1 MNPIKLHPEI
11 EAALREGKP
20 VVALETAVLTA
31 GLPRT
36 PHPSPDGVESPEWRA
51 DQPVNL
57 EAVRLMQWQV
67 RAAGAVPAIIAVI
80 RGELRIG
87 VNDEELDALARDE
100 SAGKVSPSGLAAAMS
115 HYETAGT
122 TVAATLIGCLAPC
135 RRTED
140 PLPPIRVFATGGIGG
155 VHRGWS
161 VYPDISADLIELAR
175 SPVCVVCAGAKSILD
190 LPATLEALET
200 LSVPV
205 LGLGTSWFPQFFTAG
220 GPGLPVG
227 CELATPQEAADLCR
241 THWQTLGRREG
252 VLLTQPVPAEAAMDA
267 IELDALIESAEWAA
281 TAAGIS
287 GPARTPFL
295 LETLAIQTEGRTLRA
310 NLSLLAANARAA
322 GEVAV
327 ALADRASTG
336 PFRPGEILPND

>member
-1 MNPIKLHPEI
+1 MNPIELHPEI
-11 EAALREGKP
+11 EAALLHGKP

-36 PHPSPDGVESPEWRA
+36 PHPPPVGVESPEWRS

-67 RAAGAVPAIIAVI
+67 RAAGAVPAVMAVI
-80 RGELRIG
+80 RGVLRIG
-87 VNDEELDALARDE
+87 LSDEELDALAREE
-100 SAGKVSPSGLAAAMS
+100 SAGKVSPSGLAAALS
-115 HYETAGT
+115 HQETAGT

-135 RRTED
+135 RRAGN

-155 VHRGWS
+155 VHRGWTAQ
-161 VYPDISADLIELAR
+161 PDISADLFELAR

-205 LGLGTSWFPQFFTAG
+205 LGLGTSWFPQFFTMG
-220 GPGLPVG
+220 GPGLTVG
-227 CELATPQEAADLCR
+227 CAVATAQEAADLCR
-241 THWQTLGRREG
+241 THWQALGRREG
-252 VLLTQPVPAEAAMDA
+252 VLLTRPVPAEAAMDPV
-267 IELDALIESAEWAA
+267 ELDALIEGAEWAA
-281 TAAGIS
+281 AAAGIE
-287 GPARTPFL
+287 GPARTPYL
-295 LETLAIQTEGRTLRA
+295 LEVLSAQSEGRTLRA
-310 NLSLLAANARAA
+310 NLALLAANARTA

-327 ALADRASTG
+327 ALADRVSTG
-336 PFRPGEILPND
+336 EVRSGED

>member
-1 MNPIKLHPEI
+1 MKPIEIHPDV
-11 EAALREGKP
+11 EAALREGRP

-36 PHPSPDGVESPEWRA
+36 GHPAPAGVDAPQWRA

-67 RAAGAVPAIIAVI
+67 RSAGAVPAVIAVI
-80 RGELRIG
+80 HGQMRIG
-87 VNDEELDALARDE
+87 LTEQELEGLAWDET
-100 SAGKVSPSGLAAAMS
+100 AGKVSPSGLAAAVARR
-115 HYETAGT
+115 ETAGT
-122 TVAATLIGCLAPC
+122 TVAATLIGCLAPG
-135 RRTED
+135 RREKD
-140 PLPPIRVFATGGIGG
+140 PISPIRVFATGGIGG

-161 VYPDISADLIELAR
+161 SHPDISADLLELAR

-205 LGLGTSWFPQFFTAG
+205 VGLGTPWFPQFFTAG

-227 CELATPQEAADLCR
+227 CELASPEEAADLCR
-241 THWQTLGRREG
+241 THWRVLGRTG
-252 VLLTQPVPAEAAMDA
+252 GILLTRPVPGAAAMDPV
-267 IELDALIESAEWAA
+267 ELDALITEAEWAA
-281 TAAGIS
+281 TAAGIF
-287 GPARTPFL
+287 GPARTPYL
-295 LETLAIQTEGRTLRA
+295 LEMLATQTDGRTLGA
-310 NLSLLAANARAA
+310 NLSLLAANARTA

-327 ALADRASTG
+327 ALANPAAGRDSPEKAG
-336 PFRPGEILPND
+336 VPND